1 MSAAREYLL
10 GRVEAIVTILSS
22 SISTDASPV
31 PQANSPAV
39 VVRNGAMV
47 MLFCALEGFLR
58 DRSLECARA
67 INQTTVPY
75 THLPAA
81 LKAASL
87 VSTFEGLVNL
97 SRQMS
102 VADRLAAFE
111 RASIAVASGALG
123 SQYNFTEYSFAR
135 DKSNISADDVARIAK
150 SFGVDNFWNA
160 ARIICSKIG
169 AAIVGNVDEIFK
181 QLALD
186 RHKAAHV
193 PSFSIPHSRL
203 TSALPE
209 ALALALSFDAL
220 ISAATVRL
228 SQSRIA
234 TGILPAAL
242 TAGDVDFMTIRPHQ
256 AGRWAAFAPT
266 STRALFI
273 EASESA
279 ALTRAMAVATS
290 RKLSIICKDSTGR
303 ASGWKTILG

>member
-1 MSAAREYLL
+1 MSAAREHLL
-10 GRVEAIVTILSS
+10 GRLEAIGTILSS
-22 SISTDASPV
+22 PVSTDASPV

-47 MLFCALEGFLR
+47 MLFCALEGFVR

-97 SRQMS
+97 SRQMPF
-102 VADRLAAFE
+102 ADRLTAFE
-111 RASIAVASGALG
+111 RASIAAASGALG

-135 DKSNISADDVARIAK
+135 DKSNVTAEDISKIAK
-150 SFGVDNFWNA
+150 GFGVDNFWNA
-160 ARIICSKIG
+160 ARIICVKIG

-186 RHKAAHV
+186 RHRAAHV
-193 PSFSIPHSRL
+193 PSYSVPHSRL

-209 ALALALSFDAL
+209 ALALALTFDAL

-228 SQSRIA
+228 SESRIA
-234 TGILPAAL
+234 TGIPPTAL
-242 TAGDVDFMTIRPHQ
+242 TAGDVDFMTVQPHQ
-256 AGRWAAFAPT
+256 PGRWAAFGPRG
-266 STRALFI
+266 SRALFI
-273 EASESA
+273 ETSEVA
-279 ALTRAMAVATS
+279 ALSRATVVATS
-290 RKLSIICKDSTGR
+290 RRLSIVCKDNTGR
-303 ASGWKTILG
+303 ASDWKTVLG

>member
-1 MSAAREYLL
+1 MSAAREHLL
-10 GRVEAIVTILSS
+10 GRVEAIGTILSNPL
-22 SISTDASPV
+22 STDASPV

-47 MLFCALEGFLR
+47 MLFCALEGFVR

-67 INQTTVPY
+67 IDQTAVPY

-97 SRQMS
+97 SRQMPFS
-102 VADRLAAFE
+102 DRLSAFE

-135 DKSNISADDVARIAK
+135 DKSNVTADDIAKIAK

-160 ARIICSKIG
+160 ARIICGKIG

-193 PSFSIPHSRL
+193 PSHSVPHSRL

-209 ALALALSFDAL
+209 ALALALTFDAL
-220 ISAATVRL
+220 ISAATARL
-228 SQSRIA
+228 SRSRIA
-234 TGILPAAL
+234 TGIPPAAL

-256 AGRWAAFAPT
+256 PGRWAAFSPGG
-266 STRALFI
+266 SRALFI
-273 EASESA
+273 ETSEVA
-279 ALTRAMAVATS
+279 ALSRAMVVATS
-290 RKLSIICKDSTGR
+290 RRLSIVCKDNTGR
-303 ASGWKTILG
+303 ASDWKTILG